1 MPSLQKIDSHPIR
14 VLRTVFQKY
23 GSKRHCT
30 FSEHA
35 PANPIATDVR
45 ITISYASRPVSQVGT
60 FELGYFDT
68 LSGRQAIHAVGLKE
82 ASRVASHD
90 ESIKS
95 KSYSL
100 IEEVEEEP
108 IIADQYSPNRL
119 GAHYSHMG
127 WLPPDSLPERPWST
141 QNIIL
146 QPLDVGRWVTRRIL
160 AGMWSVELQVSEIAP
175 EDALVKD
182 VESALAHPN
191 SSSRIRA
198 LRNVFDSWGELIP
211 VAIIVGAAISATGI
225 LETKITLEPASLH
238 RHQPHVPNSGDFNS
252 FIETQLQLRGKVEK
266 ISYHLTGSRPDLLF
280 REGLDVWL
288 KNIRTTRQWE
298 IIKVTKAIPITEI
311 FDSRIQERIK
321 ALFANLSCVFYSP
334 LVGVPQTAAF
344 KSIGSEPNS
353 IRRIEIGFSDARI
366 QSLSLHY
373 TNGLIAGPYG
383 CLEGSARTDR
393 IDLAQGETITEIF
406 VWPTDYSIGSLQLV
420 KNTGYISPIYG
431 AVQGVTRSPHLLSG
445 DGNSLLG
452 LSGSYSAIGITEL
465 QAIWRNNYEVI
476 NYKYTTTFAG
486 GQGGNLW
493 NDLGLIG
500 DRRTARISEIKTWSP
515 YIGFLS
521 GFQTT
526 YTFIAGGH
534 QVEQRSAIHGTEE
547 GKVTKWVL
555 EEGEYITG
563 VCGRCDGI
571 SICELR
577 FITNRPSRTSQ
588 FTTILQL

>member
-108 IIADQYSPNRL
+108 IIEDQYSPNRL

-321 ALFANLSCVFYSP
+321 ALFANLSCVFF
-334 LVGVPQTAAF
+334 AF
-344 KSIGSEPNS
+344 G
-353 IRRIEIGFSDARI
+353 RG
-366 QSLSLHY
+366 
-373 TNGLIAGPYG
+373 T
-383 CLEGSARTDR
+383 TDGR
-393 IDLAQGETITEIF
+393 
-406 VWPTDYSIGSLQLV
+406 
-420 KNTGYISPIYG
+420 
-431 AVQGVTRSPHLLSG
+431 VQKHR
-445 DGNSLLG
+445 
-452 LSGSYSAIGITEL
+452 
-465 QAIWRNNYEVI
+465 
-476 NYKYTTTFAG
+476 K
-486 GQGGNLW
+486 
-493 NDLGLIG
+493 
-500 DRRTARISEIKTWSP
+500 
-515 YIGFLS
+515 
-521 GFQTT
+521 
-526 YTFIAGGH
+526 
-534 QVEQRSAIHGTEE
+534 
-547 GKVTKWVL
+547 
-555 EEGEYITG
+555 
-563 VCGRCDGI
+563 
-571 SICELR
+571 
-577 FITNRPSRTSQ
+577 
-588 FTTILQL
+588 

>member
-45 ITISYASRPVSQVGT
+45 ITISYASRP
-60 FELGYFDT
+60 
-68 LSGRQAIHAVGLKE
+68 SGRQAIHAVGLKE

-108 IIADQYSPNRL
+108 IIEDRYSPNRL

-146 QPLDVGRWVTRRIL
+146 QPLDVDRWVTRRIL
-160 AGMWSVELQVSEIAP
+160 AGMWSVELQVPEIAP
-175 EDALVKD
+175 EDAFVKD

-191 SSSRIRA
+191 SSSQIRA

-211 VAIIVGAAISATGI
+211 MATIVGAAISATGI
-225 LETKITLEPASLH
+225 LETDITLEPASLH
-238 RHQPHVPNSGDFNS
+238 RHQPYVPNSGDFNS
-252 FIETQLQLRGKVEK
+252 FIETQLQLWGKVEK
-266 ISYHLTGSRPDLLF
+266 ISCHLTGSRPDLLF

-334 LVGVPQTAAF
+334 LVGVPQTTAF

-353 IRRIEIGFSDARI
+353 IRRIEIGFSDARV

-393 IDLAQGETITEIF
+393 IDLAQGQSLTI
-406 VWPTDYSIGSLQLV
+406 PPPIGV

-500 DRRTARISEIKTWSP
+500 DRRTARISEVKTWSP
-515 YIGFLS
+515 YIGCLS
-521 GFQTT
+521 GFQVCDGMR
-526 YTFIAGGH
+526 YT
-534 QVEQRSAIHGTEE
+534 
-547 GKVTKWVL
+547 
-555 EEGEYITG
+555 ITG
-563 VCGRCDGI
+563 YLPAYIDNIYLYRWWPSGRTAECY
-571 SICELR
+571 
-577 FITNRPSRTSQ
+577 SRDRRRQ
-588 FTTILQL
+588 GN